1 MLTDKIREEI
11 KEEEGEQQ
19 SSDEEDKQQNDKDT
33 IQFNNPYL
41 DEDGQQEAQIEEEN
55 PSMVTDR
62 ITVEQVKAKVE
73 EKKQQR
79 RD

>member
-55 PSMVTDR
+55 PSMVSDR

>member
-41 DEDGQQEAQIEEEN
+41 DEDGQQEA
-55 PSMVTDR
+55 
-62 ITVEQVKAKVE
+62 
-73 EKKQQR
+73 
-79 RD
+79 

>member
-55 PSMVTDR
+55 PSMVSDM